1 MCTYY
6 IMRSFKGTKKEYY
19 KALFISLY
27 IDIFIISI
35 PFLVYYLN

>member
-19 KALFISLY
+19 KALVISLY
-27 IDIFIISI
+27 LDIFIISI

>member
-6 IMRSFKGTKKEYY
+6 IMRSFKGTKREYY
-19 KALFISLY
+19 KALFVSLFM
-27 IDIFIISI
+27 DIAIVAI